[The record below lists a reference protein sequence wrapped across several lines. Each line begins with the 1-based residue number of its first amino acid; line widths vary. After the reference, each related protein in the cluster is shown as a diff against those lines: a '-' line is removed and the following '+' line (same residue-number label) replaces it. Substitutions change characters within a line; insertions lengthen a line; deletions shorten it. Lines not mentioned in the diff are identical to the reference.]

1 MSAWLKILLLLILG
15 GILSTLGDRLGTRVG
30 KARLS
35 IFKLRPKSTAV
46 LITVFT
52 GSIISAI
59 SFATMVAFD
68 RDLRVG
74 LFQLEDIREKII
86 ESEKELKKLEKNLY
100 AFRSGNVV
108 ISSGQTLVT
117 KTIKLNKTNDIKKA
131 IESLLQQANFYAFNL
146 VRTNQSKYRRILLV
160 RKDDIEKLEN
170 KLADNRSWVVRIK
183 SAGNILRGENY
194 VYAFPEVTLNK
205 IITMKGEVIA
215 IEKISLSKSD
225 SDSESISK
233 KINLLM
239 ASTLA
244 EVRRRGSLSSEL
256 QINATQIN
264 NLGKYL
270 VSKKKGDYQI
280 IARALD
286 NSQSAD
292 KVSVSLEL
300 QSLEKSILKK
310 S

>member
-1 MSAWLKILLLLILG
+1 MTGWLLILSLLVLG

-59 SFATMVAFD
+59 SFATMVVFD

-117 KTIKLNKTNDIKKA
+117 KTIKLNKTNDIKKI
-131 IESLLQQANFYAFNL
+131 IESILQQANFYAFNL
-146 VRTNQSKYRRILLV
+146 VKTNQSEYRRILLV

-170 KLADNRSWVVRIK
+170 KIADNRSWVVRIK

-205 IITMKGEVIA
+205 MITKKGEVIA
-215 IEKISLSKSD
+215 IENVSLSK

-256 QINATQIN
+256 KINANQIN

-270 VSKKKGDYQI
+270 VNIKKGDFQI
-280 IARALD
+280 IARALED
-286 NSQSAD
+286 SQSAE

-300 QSLEKSILKK
+300 KSLEKSISNK

>member
-1 MSAWLKILLLLILG
+1 MTAWLKILLVLILG

-59 SFATMVAFD
+59 SFATMVVFD

-100 AFRSGNVV
+100 ALRSGNVV

-117 KTIKLNKTNDIKKA
+117 KTIKLNKTNDIKKI
-131 IESLLQQANFYAFNL
+131 IESILQQANFYAFNL
-146 VRTNQSKYRRILLV
+146 VKTNQSEYRRILLV

-170 KLADNRSWVVRIK
+170 KIADNRSWVVRIK

-205 IITMKGEVIA
+205 MITKKGEVIA
-215 IEKISLSKSD
+215 IENVSLSK

-256 QINATQIN
+256 KINANQIN

-270 VSKKKGDYQI
+270 VNIKKGDFQI
-280 IARALD
+280 IARALED
-286 NSQSAD
+286 SQSAE

-300 QSLEKSILKK
+300 KSLEKSISNK

>member
-1 MSAWLKILLLLILG
+1 MTAWLKILLLLILG

-59 SFATMVAFD
+59 SFATMIVFD
-68 RDLRVG
+68 RDLRIG

-86 ESEKELKKLEKNLY
+86 DSEKELKKLEKNLY

-117 KTIKLNKTNDIKKA
+117 KTVKLNKNSDIKKV
-131 IESLLQQANFYAFNL
+131 IESILQKANLYAFNL
-146 VRTNQSKYRRILLV
+146 VKTNQSTYRRILLV

-170 KLADNRSWVVRIK
+170 KIADNRSWVVRIK

-205 IITMKGEVIA
+205 IITRKGEVIA
-215 IEKISLSKSD
+215 LESISLSD
-225 SDSESISK
+225 SDAESISK

-256 QINATQIN
+256 KINANQIN

-270 VSKKKGDYQI
+270 VSIKKGEFQI
-280 IARALD
+280 IARALED
-286 NSQSAD
+286 SQSAE

-300 QSLEKSILKK
+300 KSLEKSISNK

>member
-1 MSAWLKILLLLILG
+1 MTVWLKILLILILG
-15 GILSTLGDRLGTRVG
+15 GILSTLGDRLGSKVG

-59 SFATMVAFD
+59 SFATMIVFD

-86 ESEKELKKLEKNLY
+86 DSEKELKKLEKNLY

-117 KTIKLNKTNDIKKA
+117 KTVKLNKNSDIKKV
-131 IESLLQQANFYAFNL
+131 IESILQKANLYAFNL
-146 VRTNQSKYRRILLV
+146 VKTNQSTYRRILLV

-170 KLADNRSWVVRIK
+170 KIADNRSWVVRIK

-205 IITMKGEVIA
+205 IITRKGEVIA
-215 IEKISLSKSD
+215 LESISLSD
-225 SDSESISK
+225 SDAESISK

-256 QINATQIN
+256 QINANQIN

-270 VSKKKGDYQI
+270 VNQRKGDFQI
-280 IARALD
+280 IARAVD
-286 NSQSAD
+286 NNQSAD

-300 QSLEKSILKK
+300 KSLEEIIKSK

>member
-1 MSAWLKILLLLILG
+1 MTAWLKILLVLILG

-59 SFATMVAFD
+59 SFATMVVFD

-117 KTIKLNKTNDIKKA
+117 KTIKLNKTNDIKKI
-131 IESLLQQANFYAFNL
+131 IESILQQANFYAFNL
-146 VRTNQSKYRRILLV
+146 VKTNQSEYRRILLV

-170 KLADNRSWVVRIK
+170 KIADNRSWVVRIK

-205 IITMKGEVIA
+205 MITKKGEVIA
-215 IEKISLSKSD
+215 IENISLSK

-239 ASTLA
+239 ASTLS

-256 QINATQIN
+256 KINANQIN

-270 VSKKKGDYQI
+270 VSIKKGEFQI
-280 IARALD
+280 IARALED
-286 NSQSAD
+286 SQSAE

-300 QSLEKSILKK
+300 ISLEKSISKK

>member
-1 MSAWLKILLLLILG
+1 MAAWLKILLLLVLG
-15 GILSTLGDRLGTRVG
+15 GILSTLGDRLGTKVG

-35 IFKLRPKSTAV
+35 IFRLRPKSTAV

-52 GSIISAI
+52 GSIISAL
-59 SFATMVAFD
+59 SFATMVAFV

-74 LFQLEDIREKII
+74 LFQLEDIREKIV

-108 ISSGQTLVT
+108 ISSGQTLAT
-117 KTIKLNKTNDIKKA
+117 RTIKLTKTNEIKKF
-131 IESLLQQANFYAFNL
+131 IESTLQQANFYAFNL
-146 VRTNQSKYRRILLV
+146 VKTKQSKYRRILLV

-170 KLADNRSWVVRIK
+170 KISDNRSWVVRIK

-205 IITMKGEVIA
+205 IITQRGEVIA
-215 IEKISLSKSD
+215 KENLSLSKSD
-225 SDSESISK
+225 SESISQ

-256 QINATQIN
+256 KINANQVN

-270 VSKKKGDYQI
+270 ASKKKGDFQI
-280 IARALD
+280 IAIALD
-286 NSQSAD
+286 NSQTAD

-300 QSLEKSILKK
+300 RSLEKSTLKN

>member
-1 MSAWLKILLLLILG
+1 MTAWLKILLVLILG

-59 SFATMVAFD
+59 SFATMVVFD

-74 LFQLEDIREKII
+74 LFHLEDIREKII
-86 ESEKELKKLEKNLY
+86 ESEKELKKLEKNVY

-117 KTIKLNKTNDIKKA
+117 KTIKLNKTNDIKKI
-131 IESLLQQANFYAFNL
+131 IESILQQANFYAFNL
-146 VRTNQSKYRRILLV
+146 VKTNQSEYRRILLV

-170 KLADNRSWVVRIK
+170 KIADNRSWVVRIK

-205 IITMKGEVIA
+205 MITKKGEVIA
-215 IEKISLSKSD
+215 IENVSLSKSD
-225 SDSESISK
+225 SEFISK

-256 QINATQIN
+256 KINANQIN

-270 VSKKKGDYQI
+270 VSIKKGEFQI
-280 IARALD
+280 IARALED
-286 NSQSAD
+286 SQSAE

-300 QSLEKSILKK
+300 KSLEKSISNK

>member
-1 MSAWLKILLLLILG
+1 MTAWLKILLVLILG

-59 SFATMVAFD
+59 SFATMVIFD

-117 KTIKLNKTNDIKKA
+117 KTIKLNKTNDIKRI
-131 IESLLQQANFYAFNL
+131 IESILQQANFYAFNL
-146 VRTNQSKYRRILLV
+146 VKTNQSEYRRILLV

-170 KLADNRSWVVRIK
+170 KIADNRSWVVRIK
-183 SAGNILRGENY
+183 SAGNILRGEKY

-205 IITMKGEVIA
+205 MITKKGEIIA
-215 IEKISLSKSD
+215 IENISLSK

-256 QINATQIN
+256 KINANQINY
-264 NLGKYL
+264 LGKYL
-270 VSKKKGDYQI
+270 VSKKKGDFQI

-286 NSQSAD
+286 DSQSAE

-300 QSLEKSILKK
+300 KSLEKSIYNK

>member
-1 MSAWLKILLLLILG
+1 MTAWLKILLVLILG

-30 KARLS
+30 KARVS

-46 LITVFT
+46 LITGFT

-59 SFATMVAFD
+59 SFATMVVFD
-68 RDLRVG
+68 RDLRIG
-74 LFQLEDIREKII
+74 LFQLEDIREKIM
-86 ESEKELKKLEKNLY
+86 ESEKELKKLEKNVY

-117 KTIKLNKTNDIKKA
+117 KTIKLNKTNDIKKI
-131 IESLLQQANFYAFNL
+131 IESILQQANFYAFNL
-146 VRTNQSKYRRILLV
+146 VKTNQSEYRRILLV

-170 KLADNRSWVVRIK
+170 KIADNRSWVVRIK

-205 IITMKGEVIA
+205 MITKKGEVIA
-215 IEKISLSKSD
+215 IENVSLSK

-256 QINATQIN
+256 KINANQIN

-270 VSKKKGDYQI
+270 VSIKKGEFQI
-280 IARALD
+280 IARALED
-286 NSQSAD
+286 SQSAE

-300 QSLEKSILKK
+300 KSLEKSISNK

>member
-1 MSAWLKILLLLILG
+1 MTAWLKILLVLILG
-15 GILSTLGDRLGTRVG
+15 GILSTLGDRLGTKVG

-59 SFATMVAFD
+59 SFATMVVFD

-117 KTIKLNKTNDIKKA
+117 KTIKLNKTNDIKKI
-131 IESLLQQANFYAFNL
+131 IESILQQANFYAFNL
-146 VRTNQSKYRRILLV
+146 VKTNQSEYRRILLV

-170 KLADNRSWVVRIK
+170 KIADNRSWVVRIK
-183 SAGNILRGENY
+183 SAGNILKGENY

-205 IITMKGEVIA
+205 MITKKGEVIA
-215 IEKISLSKSD
+215 IENVSLSKSD
-225 SDSESISK
+225 SESIST

-256 QINATQIN
+256 KINANQIN

-270 VSKKKGDYQI
+270 VSIKKGEFQI
-280 IARALD
+280 IARALED
-286 NSQSAD
+286 SQSAE

-300 QSLEKSILKK
+300 KSLEKSISNK

>member
-1 MSAWLKILLLLILG
+1 MTAWLKILLVLILG

-59 SFATMVAFD
+59 SFATMVVFD

-117 KTIKLNKTNDIKKA
+117 KTIKLNKTNDIKKI
-131 IESLLQQANFYAFNL
+131 IESILQQANFYAFNL
-146 VRTNQSKYRRILLV
+146 VKTNQSEYRRILLV

-170 KLADNRSWVVRIK
+170 KIADNRSWVVRIK

-205 IITMKGEVIA
+205 MITKKGEVIA
-215 IEKISLSKSD
+215 IENVSLSK

-256 QINATQIN
+256 KINANQIN

-270 VSKKKGDYQI
+270 VSIKKGEFQI
-280 IARALD
+280 IARALED
-286 NSQSAD
+286 SQSAE

-300 QSLEKSILKK
+300 KSLEKSISNK

>member
-1 MSAWLKILLLLILG
+1 MTAWLKILLVLILG

-59 SFATMVAFD
+59 SFATMVVFD

-117 KTIKLNKTNDIKKA
+117 KTIKLNKTNDIKKI
-131 IESLLQQANFYAFNL
+131 IESILQQANFYAFNL
-146 VRTNQSKYRRILLV
+146 VKTNQSEYRRILLV

-170 KLADNRSWVVRIK
+170 KIADNRSWVVRIK

-205 IITMKGEVIA
+205 MITKKGEVIA
-215 IEKISLSKSD
+215 IENVSLSK

-256 QINATQIN
+256 KINANQIN

-270 VSKKKGDYQI
+270 VSKKKGDFQI
-280 IARALD
+280 ITRALD
-286 NSQSAD
+286 DSQSAE

-300 QSLEKSILKK
+300 KSLEKSISNK

>member
-1 MSAWLKILLLLILG
+1 MTAWLKILLVLILG

-59 SFATMVAFD
+59 SFATMVVFD

-117 KTIKLNKTNDIKKA
+117 KTIKLNKTNDIKKI
-131 IESLLQQANFYAFNL
+131 IESILQQANFYAFNL
-146 VRTNQSKYRRILLV
+146 VKTNQSEYRRIILV

-170 KLADNRSWVVRIK
+170 KIADNRSWVVRIK

-205 IITMKGEVIA
+205 MITKKGEVIA
-215 IEKISLSKSD
+215 IENVSLSK

-256 QINATQIN
+256 KINANQIN

-270 VSKKKGDYQI
+270 VSIKKGEFQI
-280 IARALD
+280 IARALED
-286 NSQSAD
+286 SQSAE

-300 QSLEKSILKK
+300 KSLEKSISNK

>member
-1 MSAWLKILLLLILG
+1 MTVWLKILLILILG

-59 SFATMVAFD
+59 SFATMVVFD

-74 LFQLEDIREKII
+74 IFQLEDIREKII

-117 KTIKLNKTNDIKKA
+117 KTIKLNKTNDIKKI
-131 IESLLQQANFYAFNL
+131 IESILQQANFYAFNL
-146 VRTNQSKYRRILLV
+146 VKTNQSEYRRILLV

-170 KLADNRSWVVRIK
+170 KIADNRSWVVRIK

-205 IITMKGEVIA
+205 MITKKGEVIA
-215 IEKISLSKSD
+215 IENVSLSK

-256 QINATQIN
+256 KINANQIN

-270 VSKKKGDYQI
+270 VSIKKGEFQI
-280 IARALD
+280 IARALED
-286 NSQSAD
+286 SQTAE

-300 QSLEKSILKK
+300 KSLEKSISNK

>member
-1 MSAWLKILLLLILG
+1 MTAWLKILLVLILG

-59 SFATMVAFD
+59 SFATMVVFD

-117 KTIKLNKTNDIKKA
+117 KTIKLNKTNDIKKI
-131 IESLLQQANFYAFNL
+131 IESILQQANFYAFNL
-146 VRTNQSKYRRILLV
+146 VKTNQSEYRRILLV

-170 KLADNRSWVVRIK
+170 KIADNRSWVVRIK
-183 SAGNILRGENY
+183 SAGNILKGENY

-205 IITMKGEVIA
+205 MITKKGEVIA
-215 IEKISLSKSD
+215 IENVSLSK

-256 QINATQIN
+256 KINANQIN

-270 VSKKKGDYQI
+270 VSIKKGEFQI
-280 IARALD
+280 IARALED
-286 NSQSAD
+286 SQSAE

-300 QSLEKSILKK
+300 KSLEKSISNK

>member
-1 MSAWLKILLLLILG
+1 MTVWLKILLILILG
-15 GILSTLGDRLGTRVG
+15 GILSTLGDRLGSRIG

-59 SFATMVAFD
+59 SFATMIVFD

-117 KTIKLNKTNDIKKA
+117 KTVKLNKTNDIKKV
-131 IESLLQQANFYAFNL
+131 IESILQQANFYAFNL
-146 VRTNQSKYRRILLV
+146 VKTNQSKYRRILLV

-170 KLADNRSWVVRIK
+170 KISDNRSWVVRIK

-205 IITMKGEVIA
+205 IITRKGEVIA
-215 IEKISLSKSD
+215 LENISLSESD
-225 SDSESISK
+225 DESISK

-256 QINATQIN
+256 KINANQIN
-264 NLGKYL
+264 NLGKSL
-270 VSKKKGDYQI
+270 VSKKKGDFQI

-300 QSLEKSILKK
+300 QSIEKIIRNNI
-310 S
+310 

>member
-1 MSAWLKILLLLILG
+1 VTVWLKILLILILG
-15 GILSTLGDRLGTRVG
+15 GILSTLGDRLGSKVG

-59 SFATMVAFD
+59 SFATMIVFD

-74 LFQLEDIREKII
+74 LFLLEDIREKII
-86 ESEKELKKLEKNLY
+86 DSEKELKKLEKNLY

-117 KTIKLNKTNDIKKA
+117 KTIKLNKTNDIKKI
-131 IESLLQQANFYAFNL
+131 IESILQQANFYAFNL
-146 VRTNQSKYRRILLV
+146 VKTNQSEYRRILLV

-170 KLADNRSWVVRIK
+170 KIADNRSWVVRIK

-205 IITMKGEVIA
+205 MITKKGEVIA
-215 IEKISLSKSD
+215 MENVSLSK

-256 QINATQIN
+256 KINANQIN

-270 VSKKKGDYQI
+270 VSKKKGDFQI

-300 QSLEKSILKK
+300 QPLEESILNN

>member
-1 MSAWLKILLLLILG
+1 VTAWLKILLVLILG

-59 SFATMVAFD
+59 SFATMVVFD

-117 KTIKLNKTNDIKKA
+117 KTIKLNKTNDIKKI
-131 IESLLQQANFYAFNL
+131 IESILQQANFYAFNL
-146 VRTNQSKYRRILLV
+146 VKTNQSEYRRILLV

-170 KLADNRSWVVRIK
+170 KIADNRSWVVRIK
-183 SAGNILRGENY
+183 SAGNILKGENY

-205 IITMKGEVIA
+205 MITKKGEVIA
-215 IEKISLSKSD
+215 IENVSLSK

-256 QINATQIN
+256 KINANQIN

-270 VSKKKGDYQI
+270 VSIKKGEFQI
-280 IARALD
+280 IARALED
-286 NSQSAD
+286 SQSAE

-300 QSLEKSILKK
+300 KSLEKSISNK

>member
-1 MSAWLKILLLLILG
+1 MTAWLKILLILILG
-15 GILSTLGDRLGTRVG
+15 GILSTLGDRLGSKVG

-59 SFATMVAFD
+59 SFATMVVFD

-74 LFQLEDIREKII
+74 LFQLDSIREKIS

-100 AFRSGNVV
+100 ALRSGNVV
-108 ISSGQTLVT
+108 ISSGQTLAK
-117 KTIKLNKTNDIKKA
+117 KTIKINKNNDIKKV

-146 VRTNQSKYRRILLV
+146 VKSKQSKYRRILLV
-160 RKDDIEKLEN
+160 RKDDIEKLER
-170 KLADNRSWVVRIK
+170 KISDNRSWVVSIK

-194 VYAFPEVTLNK
+194 VYAFPELTLNK
-205 IITMKGEVIA
+205 IITRQGEVIA
-215 IEKISLSKSD
+215 EENIYLSK

-233 KINLLM
+233 KINLLL

-244 EVRRRGSLSSEL
+244 EVRRRGSLSSDL
-256 QINATQIN
+256 KINTNEIN

-270 VSKKKGDYQI
+270 VGRKNGNFRI
-280 IARALD
+280 TARSI
-286 NSQSAD
+286 NNTQSAD
-292 KVSVSLEL
+292 EVSISLEI
-300 QSLEKSILKK
+300 QTLERDLSNK
-310 S
+310 

>member
-1 MSAWLKILLLLILG
+1 MTVWLKILLILILG
-15 GILSTLGDRLGTRVG
+15 GILSTLGDRLGSKVG

-59 SFATMVAFD
+59 SFATMIVFD

-86 ESEKELKKLEKNLY
+86 DSEKELRKLEKNLY

-117 KTIKLNKTNDIKKA
+117 KTVKLNKNSDIKKV
-131 IESLLQQANFYAFNL
+131 IESILQKANLYAFNL
-146 VRTNQSKYRRILLV
+146 VKTNQSTYRRILLV

-170 KLADNRSWVVRIK
+170 KIADNRSWVVRIK

-205 IITMKGEVIA
+205 IITRKGEVIA
-215 IEKISLSKSD
+215 IESISLSD
-225 SDSESISK
+225 SDAESISK

-244 EVRRRGSLSSEL
+244 EMRRRGSLSSEL
-256 QINATQIN
+256 QINANQIN

-270 VSKKKGDYQI
+270 VNQKKGDFQI
-280 IARALD
+280 IARAID
-286 NSQSAD
+286 NNQSAD

-300 QSLEKSILKK
+300 QSLQEIIRSKI
-310 S
+310 

>member
-1 MSAWLKILLLLILG
+1 MTAWLKILLLLILG

-59 SFATMVAFD
+59 SFATMVVFD

-117 KTIKLNKTNDIKKA
+117 KTIKLNKNNDIKKI
-131 IESLLQQANFYAFNL
+131 IEGILQQANFYAFNL
-146 VRTNQSKYRRILLV
+146 VKTNQSKYRRILLV

-170 KLADNRSWVVRIK
+170 KIADNRSWVVRIK

-205 IITMKGEVIA
+205 IITKKGEVIA
-215 IEKISLSKSD
+215 IENISLSD
-225 SDSESISK
+225 SDAESISK

-256 QINATQIN
+256 KINANQIN

-270 VSKKKGDYQI
+270 VGKKNGDFQI

-292 KVSVSLEL
+292 KVSISLEL
-300 QSLEKSILKK
+300 KSLEKSIISKI
-310 S
+310 

>member
-1 MSAWLKILLLLILG
+1 MTAWLKILLVLILG

-46 LITVFT
+46 LITIFT

-59 SFATMVAFD
+59 SFATMVVFD

-117 KTIKLNKTNDIKKA
+117 KTIKLNKTNDIKKI
-131 IESLLQQANFYAFNL
+131 IESILQQANFYAFNL
-146 VRTNQSKYRRILLV
+146 VKTNQSEYRRILLV

-170 KLADNRSWVVRIK
+170 KIADNRSWVVRIK

-205 IITMKGEVIA
+205 MITKKGEVIA
-215 IEKISLSKSD
+215 IENIFLSK

-233 KINLLM
+233 KINLLL

-256 QINATQIN
+256 KINANQIN

-270 VSKKKGDYQI
+270 VSIKKGEFQI
-280 IARALD
+280 IARALED
-286 NSQSAD
+286 SQSAE

-300 QSLEKSILKK
+300 KSLEKSISNK

>member
-1 MSAWLKILLLLILG
+1 MG
-15 GILSTLGDRLGTRVG
+15 GILSTLGDRLGTKVG

-59 SFATMVAFD
+59 SFATMIVFD

-74 LFQLEDIREKII
+74 LFQLEGIREKII

-117 KTIKLNKTNDIKKA
+117 KTIKLNKTNDIKKI
-131 IESLLQQANFYAFNL
+131 IESILQQANFYAFNL
-146 VRTNQSKYRRILLV
+146 VKPNQSEYRRILLV
-160 RKDDIEKLEN
+160 RKDDIENLEN
-170 KLADNRSWVVRIK
+170 KIADNRSWVVRIK

-205 IITMKGEVIA
+205 MITKKGEVIA
-215 IEKISLSKSD
+215 IENISLSK

-244 EVRRRGSLSSEL
+244 EVRQRGSLSSEL
-256 QINATQIN
+256 KINANQIN

-270 VSKKKGDYQI
+270 VSKKKGDFQI

-286 NSQSAD
+286 DSQSAE
-292 KVSVSLEL
+292 KVSISLEL
-300 QSLEKSILKK
+300 QSLEKSILNK

>member
-1 MSAWLKILLLLILG
+1 MTAWLKILLVLILG

-59 SFATMVAFD
+59 SFATMVVFD

-117 KTIKLNKTNDIKKA
+117 KTIKLNKTNDIKKI
-131 IESLLQQANFYAFNL
+131 IESILQQANFYAFNL
-146 VRTNQSKYRRILLV
+146 VKTNQSEYRRILLV

-170 KLADNRSWVVRIK
+170 KIADNRSWVVRIK
-183 SAGNILRGENY
+183 SAGNILKGENY

-205 IITMKGEVIA
+205 MITKKGEVIA
-215 IEKISLSKSD
+215 IENVSLSK

-256 QINATQIN
+256 KINANQIN

-270 VSKKKGDYQI
+270 VNIKKGDFQI

-286 NSQSAD
+286 DSQSAE
-292 KVSVSLEL
+292 KVSISLEL
-300 QSLEKSILKK
+300 QSLEKSILNK

>member
-1 MSAWLKILLLLILG
+1 VTAWLKILLLLILG
-15 GILSTLGDRLGTRVG
+15 GILSTLGDRLGTKVG

-59 SFATMVAFD
+59 SFATMVVFD

-86 ESEKELKKLEKNLY
+86 ESEKELKKLEKNVY

-117 KTIKLNKTNDIKKA
+117 KTIKLNKTNDIKKI
-131 IESLLQQANFYAFNL
+131 IESILQQANFYAFNL
-146 VRTNQSKYRRILLV
+146 VKANQSEYRRILLV
-160 RKDDIEKLEN
+160 RKDDIEKLES
-170 KLADNRSWVVRIK
+170 KIADNRSWVVRIK

-194 VYAFPEVTLNK
+194 IYAFPEVTLNK
-205 IITMKGEVIA
+205 IITKKGEVIA
-215 IEKISLSKSD
+215 IENISLTK

-256 QINATQIN
+256 KINASQIN

-270 VSKKKGDYQI
+270 VSKKKGDFEI

-292 KVSVSLEL
+292 KVKVSLEL
-300 QSLEKSILKK
+300 QPLEKSILNKI
-310 S
+310 

>member
-1 MSAWLKILLLLILG
+1 MTAWLKILLVLILG

-59 SFATMVAFD
+59 SFATMVVFD

-117 KTIKLNKTNDIKKA
+117 KTIKLNKTNDIKKI
-131 IESLLQQANFYAFNL
+131 IESILQQANFYAFNL
-146 VRTNQSKYRRILLV
+146 VKTNQSEYRRILLV

-170 KLADNRSWVVRIK
+170 KIADNRSWVVRIK

-205 IITMKGEVIA
+205 MITKKGEVIA
-215 IEKISLSKSD
+215 IENVSLSK

-256 QINATQIN
+256 KINANQIN

-270 VSKKKGDYQI
+270 VSIKKGDFQI

-286 NSQSAD
+286 DSQSAE

-300 QSLEKSILKK
+300 KSLEKSISNK

>member
-1 MSAWLKILLLLILG
+1 MTAWLKILLVLILG

-59 SFATMVAFD
+59 SFATMVVFD

-117 KTIKLNKTNDIKKA
+117 KTIKLNKTNDIKKI
-131 IESLLQQANFYAFNL
+131 IESILQQANFYAFNL
-146 VRTNQSKYRRILLV
+146 VKTNQSEYRRILLV

-170 KLADNRSWVVRIK
+170 KIADNRSWVVRIK

-205 IITMKGEVIA
+205 MITKKGEVIA
-215 IEKISLSKSD
+215 IENVSLSK

-256 QINATQIN
+256 KINANQIN

-270 VSKKKGDYQI
+270 VSAKKGEFQI
-280 IARALD
+280 IARALED
-286 NSQSAD
+286 SQSAE

-300 QSLEKSILKK
+300 KSLEKSISNK

>member
-1 MSAWLKILLLLILG
+1 MTVWLKILLILILG
-15 GILSTLGDRLGTRVG
+15 GILSTLGDRLGSKVG

-59 SFATMVAFD
+59 SFATMIVFD

-86 ESEKELKKLEKNLY
+86 DSEKELKKLEKNLY

-117 KTIKLNKTNDIKKA
+117 KTVKLNKNSDIKKI
-131 IESLLQQANFYAFNL
+131 IESILQKANLYAFNL
-146 VRTNQSKYRRILLV
+146 VKTNQSTYRRILLV

-170 KLADNRSWVVRIK
+170 KIADNRSWVVRIK

-205 IITMKGEVIA
+205 IITRKGEVIA
-215 IEKISLSKSD
+215 LESISLSD
-225 SDSESISK
+225 SDAESISK

-256 QINATQIN
+256 QINANQIN

-270 VSKKKGDYQI
+270 VNQKKGDFQI
-280 IARALD
+280 IARAVD
-286 NSQSAD
+286 NNHSAD

-300 QSLEKSILKK
+300 KSLEEIIKRKS
-310 S
+310 

>member
-1 MSAWLKILLLLILG
+1 MTAWLKILLVLILG

-59 SFATMVAFD
+59 SFATMVVFD
-68 RDLRVG
+68 RDLRIG

-117 KTIKLNKTNDIKKA
+117 KTIKLNKTNDIKKI
-131 IESLLQQANFYAFNL
+131 IESILQQANFYAFNL
-146 VRTNQSKYRRILLV
+146 VKTNQSEYRRILLV

-170 KLADNRSWVVRIK
+170 KIADNRSWVVRIK

-205 IITMKGEVIA
+205 MITKKGEVIA
-215 IEKISLSKSD
+215 IENLSLSK

-256 QINATQIN
+256 KINANQIN

-270 VSKKKGDYQI
+270 VSIKKGEFQI
-280 IARALD
+280 IARALED
-286 NSQSAD
+286 SQSAE

-300 QSLEKSILKK
+300 KSLEKSISNK

>member
-1 MSAWLKILLLLILG
+1 MTVWLKILLLLILG
-15 GILSTLGDRLGTRVG
+15 GILSTLGDRLGTKVG

-59 SFATMVAFD
+59 SFATMVIFD

-117 KTIKLNKTNDIKKA
+117 KTIKLNKTNDIKKI
-131 IESLLQQANFYAFNL
+131 IESILQQANFYAFNL
-146 VRTNQSKYRRILLV
+146 VKTNQSEYRRILLV
-160 RKDDIEKLEN
+160 RKDDIEKLE
-170 KLADNRSWVVRIK
+170 KKIADNRSWVVRIK

-205 IITMKGEVIA
+205 MITKKGEVIA
-215 IEKISLSKSD
+215 IENISLLKSD
-225 SDSESISK
+225 SETISK

-256 QINATQIN
+256 KINANQIN

-270 VSKKKGDYQI
+270 VSKKKGDFQI
-280 IARALD
+280 ITRALD
-286 NSQSAD
+286 DSQSAE

-300 QSLEKSILKK
+300 KSLAKSILNK

>member
-1 MSAWLKILLLLILG
+1 MTAWLKILLVLILG

-59 SFATMVAFD
+59 SFATMVVFD

-117 KTIKLNKTNDIKKA
+117 KTIKLNKTNDIKKI
-131 IESLLQQANFYAFNL
+131 IESILQQANFYAFNL
-146 VRTNQSKYRRILLV
+146 VKTNQSEYRRILLV

-170 KLADNRSWVVRIK
+170 KIADNRSWVVRIK

-205 IITMKGEVIA
+205 MITKKGEVIA
-215 IEKISLSKSD
+215 IENISLSK

-256 QINATQIN
+256 KINANQIN

-270 VSKKKGDYQI
+270 VSIKKGEFQI
-280 IARALD
+280 IARALED
-286 NSQSAD
+286 SQSAE

-300 QSLEKSILKK
+300 KSLEKSISNK